1 MKILGIHHISI
12 ATNNIAAHR
21 EILRR
26 LFDVDSE
33 SIESN
38 PASKV
43 ALSFIDFG
51 NTKIEL
57 IEPLD
62 NDSAISNFLEKRG
75 PGIHHICI
83 QVENLDRALDELRLK
98 NVRLIDQK
106 PRIGAGGARIAFIHP
121 ESAGGIL
128 IELEEHS

>member
-1 MKILGIHHISI
+1 VKILGIHHISI

-21 EILRR
+21 EILRQ

-43 ALSFIDFG
+43 ALSFMDFG